1 MGFQVHTREIGR
13 IVIVEAVGKLTL
25 TDGRTKLRDEI
36 HVTSGY
42 GVKKFV
48 LNLARVEFVDSY
60 GIGELVRCYSAVR
73 QARGE
78 LKLAGVNQKV
88 LDVLAISRLNTFFE
102 MHPDEDAALQAFGQR
117 D

>member
-1 MGFQVHTREIGR
+1 MAFQVQAREIGR
-13 IVIVEAVGKLTL
+13 VVVIEAVGRLTL
-25 TDGRTKLRDEI
+25 TDGQTKLRDQI
-36 HVTSGY
+36 HVSSGY

-73 QARGE
+73 QAGGE

-88 LDVLAISRLNTFFE
+88 LEVLAISRLNAFFE
-102 MHPDEDAALQAFGQR
+102 MHPDEEAALRAFSST
-117 D
+117 

>member
-1 MGFQVHTREIGR
+1 MGFHVHTREMGR
-13 IVIVEAVGKLTL
+13 VIVVEAVGKLTL

-36 HVTSGY
+36 HVSGGY

-60 GIGELVRCYSAVR
+60 GIGELVRCYTAVR
-73 QARGE
+73 QAGGE

-88 LDVLAISRLNTFFE
+88 LEVLAISRLNTFFE
-102 MHPDEDAALQAFGQR
+102 MYPDEDAALEALGR
-117 D
+117 RG